1 MPDSASPVPVPV
13 PGAWPEF
20 PLGEWQDTCAT
31 LHLWTQI
38 VGKIRLVQSPWTNH
52 SWHVTL
58 YVTPRGLSTSPIPFG
73 NRSCQIDFDL
83 IDHRL
88 LVSVSDGGF
97 ATLAL
102 RPRPVAD
109 FYGELMAK
117 LAELG
122 LAVRIDTTPN
132 ELADGSPFEQDFTH
146 ASYDSRYAHRFGQ
159 ALVQANRVLKA
170 FRSRFT
176 GKCSPVHFFWGSFD
190 LAVTRFSGRL
200 APGHPGGVPH
210 CPD

>member
-1 MPDSASPVPVPV
+1 MPDSASPVP
-13 PGAWPEF
+13 GAWPEL
-20 PLGEWQDTCAT
+20 PLGEWQATCAT

-38 VGKIRLVQSPWTNH
+38 VGKIRLVQSAWINH

-58 YVTPRGLSTSPIPFG
+58 YVTPRGLSSSPIPFG
-73 NRSCQIDFDL
+73 KRSCQIDFDL
-83 IDHRL
+83 VDHRL
-88 LVSVSDGGF
+88 LLSVSDGGL

-122 LAVRIDTTPN
+122 LAVTINTTPS
-132 ELADGSPFEQDFTH
+132 ELADGIPFEQDFIH

-159 ALVQANRVLKA
+159 ALVQADRVLKT
-170 FRSRFT
+170 FRRA
-176 GKCSPVHFFWGSFD
+176 SPANAARS
-190 LAVTRFSGRL
+190 TFSGAASTLR
-200 APGHPGGVPH
+200 
-210 CPD
+210 